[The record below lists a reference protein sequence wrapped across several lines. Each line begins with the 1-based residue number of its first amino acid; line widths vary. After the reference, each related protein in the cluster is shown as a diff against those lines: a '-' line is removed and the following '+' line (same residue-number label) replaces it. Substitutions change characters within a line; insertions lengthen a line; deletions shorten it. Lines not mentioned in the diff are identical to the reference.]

1 MVIFAAVLYC
11 SVMKRLH
18 NVVVIFLNVLF
29 CAALLWFFTQNAYLR
44 PYAGSTTKEIVAG
57 LLLLVT
63 LYANYLVLYPMLYNK
78 FPVLYWISIVFISL
92 ITAGIELAVSSSA
105 IAHRNTS
112 LINEIGLFSYF
123 FKPFFF
129 VFGRNIAFN
138 LVPYVIRNM
147 QYLRKDVETKVQ
159 IIYQHNRLLDVC
171 DDNNNCQ
178 YIPIDNILYFRK
190 EGNYMYVH
198 TTEGMVYTRY
208 CSIKHLSQLL
218 DNKEFIRISKSVIVP
233 YQYIESYDD
242 KQVVMKKMPCSEEP
256 LTFRINPKKSNW
268 ISKLLAEHLQ
278 EPQAETDVEMKVDIE
293 ESKEETMQ
301 AQDKKP
307 LSIPPQQKLDA
318 VYAYLQSHPNSRS
331 NEITSKIK
339 YSQSTIE
346 RCLVELRKQGIIE
359 YVGSKKTGGYRVVE
373 KL

>member
-1 MVIFAAVLYC
+1 
-11 SVMKRLH
+11 MKHLH
-18 NVVVIFLNVLF
+18 NVSVIFLNAMF
-29 CAALLWFFTQNAYLR
+29 CATLLWSFTQNAFLR
-44 PYAGSTTKEIVAG
+44 PYAGSVVKEIIAG
-57 LLLLVT
+57 LMLLVT
-63 LYANYLVLYPMLYNK
+63 LYANYFVLYPTLYNK
-78 FPVLYWISIVFISL
+78 HRVLYWVSVICLSL
-92 ITAGIELAVSSSA
+92 MTAGIELIISSSYFVLT
-105 IAHRNTS
+105 NTF
-112 LINEIGLFSYF
+112 LINNTGLFLFF
-123 FKPFFF
+123 FKLLFL
-129 VFGRNIAFN
+129 VFGRNLAFN
-138 LVPYVIRNM
+138 FVPYVIRNM

-256 LTFRINPKKSNW
+256 LTFRINPKKSKW

-346 RCLVELRKQGIIE
+346 RCLVELRKQNLIE

>member
-1 MVIFAAVLYC
+1 M
-11 SVMKRLH
+11 
-18 NVVVIFLNVLF
+18 
-29 CAALLWFFTQNAYLR
+29 
-44 PYAGSTTKEIVAG
+44 
-57 LLLLVT
+57 
-63 LYANYLVLYPMLYNK
+63 
-78 FPVLYWISIVFISL
+78 FISL

-138 LVPYVIRNM
+138 LVPYVIRYM

-190 EGNYMYVH
+190 DGNYMYVH
-198 TTEGMVYTRY
+198 ATEGMVYTRY

-218 DNKEFIRISKSVIVP
+218 DNKEFIRISKSTIVP

-242 KQVVMKKMPCSEEP
+242 KQVVMKKMPCSEES
-256 LTFRINPKKSNW
+256 LSFNFDSQIRDHAL
-268 ISKLLAEHLQ
+268 KLLAEHVQIL
-278 EPQAETDVEMKVDIE
+278 P
-293 ESKEETMQ
+293 KEEIAAEEPEEETESMQ
-301 AQDKKP
+301 EKKP
-307 LSIPPQQKLDA
+307 LSLPPQHKLDA
-318 VYAYLQSHPNSRS
+318 VYAYVQSHPGSRS
-331 NEITSKIK
+331 NEITSNIK
-339 YSQSTIE
+339 FSQSTIE
-346 RCLVELRKQGIIE
+346 RCLVELRKQNLIE